1 MALTQ
6 GAWSVSTVNGTNIMT
21 CDVTAT
27 VSEND
32 SYTLKTPEELD
43 GSKPW
48 TLVANAAGATLDGS
62 TLPVEIWL
70 GTSSDAAL
78 SGDDAPTGTDAYNFK
93 NIIADVK
100 AAVGTC
106 ICDPNLNTADVSN
119 VHVKVP
125 AAPHYILHLDGAST
139 LAAATC
145 TWIII
150 QDAVGQNDGMV
161 GSNLGGDGTTGIG
174 PDPS

>member
-6 GAWSVSTVNGTNIMT
+6 GAWSVSTVNGMNIMT

-32 SYTLKTPEELD
+32 SYTLKTPTDLD
-43 GSKPW
+43 GSRPW
-48 TLVANAAGATLDGS
+48 TLVANAAGATLDAS

-70 GTSSDAAL
+70 GTSSSAAL

-106 ICDPNLNTADVSN
+106 ICDPNLNTADVAN

-125 AAPHYILHLDGAST
+125 SAPYYILHLDGAST
-139 LAAATC
+139 LAAETC

-150 QDAVGQNDGMV
+150 QDAVGQNDGLV
-161 GSNLGGDGTTGIG
+161 SSNIGGIG
-174 PDPS
+174 ADPS

>member
-6 GAWSVSTVNGTNIMT
+6 GAWSTSTVNGVNIMT

-32 SYTLKTPEELD
+32 SYTLKTPEALD

-48 TLVANAAGATLDGS
+48 TLVANSAGATLDGS

-70 GTSSDAAL
+70 GTSSSAAL
-78 SGDDAPTGTDAYNFK
+78 SGQGGSVVGTDAYNYK
-93 NIIADVK
+93 AIIASIEG
-100 AAVGTC
+100 AVGTC
-106 ICDPNLNTADVSN
+106 ICDPNLNTADVAN

-125 AAPHYILHLDGAST
+125 SAPYYILHLDGAST
-139 LAAATC
+139 LAAETC

-150 QDAVGQNDGMV
+150 QDAVGQNDGLV
-161 GSNLGGDGTTGIG
+161 SSNIGGIG
-174 PDPS
+174 ADPS

>member
-6 GAWSVSTVNGTNIMT
+6 GAWSVSTVNGVNIMT

-27 VSEND
+27 TSENA

-43 GSKPW
+43 GSRPW

-70 GTSSDAAL
+70 GTSSNAAL

-100 AAVGTC
+100 ASVGTC

-139 LAAATC
+139 LEAATC

-150 QDAVGQNDGMV
+150 QDAVGQNDGIV

>member
-70 GTSSDAAL
+70 GTSSNAAL

-125 AAPHYILHLDGAST
+125 AAPYYILHLDGASS
-139 LAAATC
+139 LEAATC

-150 QDAVGQNDGMV
+150 QDADGQNDGMV
-161 GSNLGGDGTTGIG
+161 GSDIGGDGTTGIG